1 MRARWLLAVGGALS
15 ACVLAVPSSAAH
27 QARSAAPTRA
37 LVILPPGEG
46 SPISLSAYA
55 QNQASGSCSDLGP
68 HVCDQLSMYE
78 NWQFRNGALAATPAQ
93 VIGAASTE
101 SPEPGVEI
109 VRDAYGVPHIYA
121 SGPDEQLIEQ
131 RIAYGIGYA
140 QAEERL
146 FQMEIL
152 RRAAEG
158 QLAQLLGSAYLQMD
172 IITRRDSETDA
183 ERQGQIAALSAA
195 NRSALDAYSAGIN
208 AVISRDSGDPSQ
220 MPAGFQLLQDLPI
233 RPWSASD
240 TVAIISLETAN
251 VAESAG
257 NGLGYGALEQ
267 RLAARYGVRRAVAI
281 LDDLQFTH
289 DPQAPVTVP
298 TRGRAL
304 RSTAGRR
311 YRFISYSPADTARLV
326 RALAPDTYAAQQ
338 AVLSGQQAVKQAT
351 DTLGLPVFG
360 SNAWALAPSRST
372 TGGALLWGGPQV
384 GYYTPEVFDELEVEG
399 GRFHIRGVGVPG
411 GGPGV
416 VIGFT
421 PHTAWSITTAQ
432 DDQVAVYRDRIR
444 ASGSGYEYLWH
455 GAWRPVQQ
463 RTETFQVRAESPNL
477 PITGQLPLPSYTT
490 YTETFYRTLH
500 GPPAH
505 PIPCTVDYLDPS
517 AGLAYCQVRAYWD
530 SELQTGLAIVSANQ
544 ATNLA
549 QFSAAVHQNI
559 AGFNFIYADDRGN
572 IGYWHTGRIPLWPR
586 GADPRLPL
594 PGSGAYDWRGFLPPA
609 DWPSVVNPAQ
619 GFIASWN
626 NKPQASWDDAGD
638 GTVWGAFQRSRQLM
652 DMLRGRRR
660 FSLTALWQMARRV
673 GELDLR
679 ATLGFKPFL
688 TRLAARYRLSAIER
702 AAVQQVAG
710 WDGTAFY
717 PAGAQR
723 LPGGGL
729 DVRSPGFAILD
740 AWFAALENRVAA
752 RIFGPVL
759 KGVSPAA
766 GVQAFTRTPQTTSPE
781 YEFFS
786 DYDEFVYNVMTGYA
800 HAARYLGGETPLA
813 VSRSALED
821 AIATLRAAQGSD
833 PARWRA
839 PMPMINFMAL
849 DVSGV
854 PSIPWENRGTWG
866 EAIALPPVRR

>member
-1 MRARWLLAVGGALS
+1 MCALCFGVAVAPPARAERPA
-15 ACVLAVPSSAAH
+15 
-27 QARSAAPTRA
+27 RA
-37 LVILPPGEG
+37 LVVLPPGEG
-46 SPISLSAYA
+46 SSISAGAYA
-55 QNQASGSCSDLGP
+55 RNQASGNCADLGP

-78 NWQFRNGALAATPAQ
+78 NWGFRNGALAPTAAQ
-93 VIGAASTE
+93 VVGAAGTE

-109 VRDAYGVPHIYA
+109 VRDPFGVPHIYA
-121 SGPDEQLIEQ
+121 SGPDEQTIEQ

-146 FQMEIL
+146 FQMEVL

-172 IITRRDSETDA
+172 IITRRDSETGA
-183 ERQGQIAALSAA
+183 ERQAQIAALSPS
-195 NRSALDAYSAGIN
+195 NRAALDDYAAGIN
-208 AVISRDSGDPSQ
+208 AVIARDSSDPSQ

-233 RPWSASD
+233 RPWTASD

-257 NGLGYGALEQ
+257 NGLGYGALAQ
-267 RLAARYGVRRAVAI
+267 RLAARYGLRRAVAI

-298 TRGRAL
+298 SHGRA
-304 RSTAGRR
+304 RESTAGRR
-311 YRFISYSPADTARLV
+311 YRFIAYSRADTARLI
-326 RALAPDTYAAQQ
+326 RALTPDTYAAEQ
-338 AVLSGQQAVKQAT
+338 AVLTGRQAVKQAT

-360 SNAWALAPSRST
+360 SNAWALGPSRTT

-384 GYYTPEVFDELEVEG
+384 GYYAPEVFDELEVEG
-399 GRFHIRGVGVPG
+399 GRSHIRGVGVPG

-416 VIGFT
+416 VIGYT

-432 DDQVAVYRDRIR
+432 DDQVAVYADRIR
-444 ASGSGYEYLWH
+444 ASGSGYQYFWR
-455 GAWRPVQQ
+455 GAWRPMAQ
-463 RTETFQVRAESPNL
+463 RTETFQIRAESPNL
-477 PITGQLPLPSYTT
+477 PIAGQLPLPSYSTD
-490 YTETFYRTLH
+490 TETFYRTLH
-500 GPPAH
+500 GPAAH
-505 PIPCTVDYLDPS
+505 PIPCTVDYLDAA
-517 AGLAYCQVRAYWD
+517 AGLAYCQVRAYWNL
-530 SELQTGLAIVSANQ
+530 ELRTGMAIVAANQ
-544 ATNLA
+544 ATSLA
-549 QFSAAVHQNI
+549 QFSAAVHANV
-559 AGFNFIYADDRGN
+559 AGFNFVYADDRGN

-594 PGSGAYDWRGFLPPA
+594 PGSGAYDWRGYLPPA
-609 DWPSVVNPAQ
+609 DWPSVVDPAQ

-638 GTVWGAFQRSRQLM
+638 GTVWGAFQRSRELM
-652 DMLRGRRR
+652 NMLRGRRR
-660 FSLTALWQMARRV
+660 FTLAALWQMARRV

-688 TRLAARYRLSAIER
+688 TRLPGRFRLSAIER
-702 AAVQQVAG
+702 AAVAQMAA
-710 WDGTAFY
+710 WDGTSFY
-717 PAGAQR
+717 PAGAQP
-723 LPGGGL
+723 LAGGGY
-729 DVRSPGFAILD
+729 DVRSPAFAILD

-752 RIFGPVL
+752 PIFGPVI
-759 KGVSPAA
+759 GEASPAER
-766 GVQAFTRTPQTTSPE
+766 VQAFTRTPQTTSPQ

-786 DYDEFVYNVMTGYA
+786 DYDEFVYNVMSRYA
-800 HAARYLGGETPLA
+800 RGARYLGGRTPLA
-813 VSRSALED
+813 VSRAALDD
-821 AIATLRAAQGSD
+821 AIAKLSAAQGTD

-866 EAIALPPVRR
+866 EAIELPPVRR